1 MVLPPR
7 HYRLVMNILTIRHW
21 VGGGI
26 SIFKHCMLKSY
37 LKIALRN
44 LWKNKIFTVIN
55 IFGLALGMACAL
67 LIIFHVRQELSYDK
81 GFSKADRTFRVTLL
95 GKSEGARKWAA
106 TSFPSGAALQQ
117 EFPQVVNT
125 VRFHR
130 PYPFQVFSYTSPD
143 GTLSKFEEK
152 GGYFADPTVTDVF
165 DLQFVL
171 GDKATALVA
180 PGNIIITEKMAQ
192 KYFHGVDPIGKVLQ
206 DNVNG
211 VPLRVTGVIRE
222 HAFPSHLQFDYLLS
236 MATIHRYLDE
246 QSLAN
251 RTWNGFYTYVV
262 LDKASSITKIQS
274 RLNDF
279 TVKYYLPT
287 GQTREEI
294 LSDREV
300 GLQPITDIHLHSR
313 LEKEMAPNSDITYVR
328 IFSLAA
334 LFILM
339 VAAVNFIN
347 LYTAQAFGRM
357 KEIGMRK
364 VVGATKK
371 QVIIQFL
378 GESLITTL
386 LASVLALVLFK
397 SATPFYNEMASRP
410 FYMSEIL
417 TFSNLGIIVLLIAF
431 IGLLAGSYPAWSV
444 ARFHPITALKG
455 RNNPGTSADAVK
467 KGLVIFQFVV
477 SVFMIISTIVIY
489 RQIRFFQNKD
499 LGFNQTQLAGVTIYG
514 PMWQRFDALVN
525 DIRQN
530 TDIADFS
537 VVSTLP
543 GDRFSSQAFNPVSAD
558 PKQEFDNSRIM
569 WSDERLL
576 PTLQIPLLEGRNFFN
591 QMPTVK
597 NKEFIINESAVKVYQ
612 LKSPVGQQ
620 FVLDGDTGS
629 VVGVVKD
636 FNFASLHSPVDP
648 LVIKYDPYRANYLLL
663 KIKPG
668 RIQSALAFMEEKV
681 KALTPSGTFTY
692 TFIDDKLNHLYASEN
707 QMSTIFKAFAAFA
720 IFISCM
726 GLFGLSAYAAQ
737 LRTKEVSIRKV
748 LGASSSYIAF
758 LLSRDFVKLVFIA
771 ILLSCPIAW
780 WAMDKWLNGFAY
792 RIPISG
798 WMFVL
803 AGVFALILAMITVS
817 YQAIK
822 VAMTNPVKHLKA
834 E

>member
-1 MVLPPR
+1 
-7 HYRLVMNILTIRHW
+7 
-21 VGGGI
+21 
-26 SIFKHCMLKSY
+26 MLKSY

-55 IFGLALGMACAL
+55 IAGLALGMACAL

-81 GFSKADRTFRVTLL
+81 GFSKADRIFRVTFH
-95 GKSEGARKWAA
+95 GKGDADRTWAA
-106 TSFPSGAALQQ
+106 TSFPIGAAFQQ
-117 EFPQVVNT
+117 EFPQVADI
-125 VRFHR
+125 VRFYR
-130 PYPFQVFSYTSPD
+130 PYPYQVLSYTSPD
-143 GTLSKFEEK
+143 GALTKFQEK
-152 GGYFADPTVTDVF
+152 GGFFADPTATDAF
-165 DLQFVL
+165 DLDFVS
-171 GDKATALVA
+171 GDKGTALSA
-180 PGNIIITEKMAQ
+180 PGNVIITEKMAL
-192 KYFHGVDPIGKVLQ
+192 KYFGEADPIGKVLH
-206 DNVNG
+206 DDVNG
-211 VPLRVTGVIRE
+211 VPLRVTGVVRE
-222 HAFPSHLQFDYLLS
+222 HTFPSHLQFDYLLS
-236 MATIHRYLDE
+236 MATIHRYLDD

-251 RTWNGFYTYVV
+251 RTWNGFYTYIV
-262 LDKASSITKIQS
+262 LDKAGSLSKIRS
-274 RLNDF
+274 RLNDL

-287 GQTREEI
+287 GETRSEI
-294 LSDREV
+294 LSDREIV
-300 GLQPITDIHLHSR
+300 LQPITAIHLHSK
-313 LEKEMAPNSDITYVR
+313 LEKEMAPNSDISYVR

-334 LFILM
+334 LFILL

-371 QVIIQFL
+371 QVITQFL
-378 GESLITTL
+378 GESMITTL
-386 LASVLALVLFK
+386 IASILGLLLVK
-397 SATPFYNEMASRP
+397 SAIPFYNEIASRP
-410 FYMSEIL
+410 FYMSGIL
-417 TFSNLGIIVLLIAF
+417 TFSNLGTIMLLTIF
-431 IGLLAGSYPAWSV
+431 IGLLAGSYPAWNV
-444 ARFHPITALKG
+444 ARFQPVTSLKG
-455 RNNPGTSADAVK
+455 KGVPGTSVDIVR

-489 RQIRFFQNKD
+489 RQIKFFHNKD
-499 LGFNQTQLAGVTIYG
+499 LGFDRTQLAGVTIYG
-514 PMWQRFDALVN
+514 PMWQHFGSLIN
-525 DIRQN
+525 DLRQN
-530 TDIADFS
+530 PDIADFS
-537 VVSTLP
+537 IVSTLP
-543 GDRFSSQAFNPVSAD
+543 GDRFSSQSFRPLSAD
-558 PKQEFDNSRIM
+558 PGKEFDNSRTM

-576 PTLQIPLLEGRNFFN
+576 STLQIPLLEGRNFFN

-597 NKEFIINESAVKVYQ
+597 NKEFIVNESAVKMFQ

-620 FVLDGDTGS
+620 FIHDGDTGS
-629 VVGVVKD
+629 IVGVVKD
-636 FNFASLHSPVDP
+636 FNFASLHSPIDP
-648 LVIKYDPYRANYLLL
+648 LVIKYDPYMANYLLL

-726 GLFGLSAYAAQ
+726 GLFGLSAYTAQ

-748 LGASSSYIAF
+748 LGASSSYIAL

-771 ILLSCPIAW
+771 IVLSCPIAW
-780 WAMDKWLNGFAY
+780 WAMDKWLNSFAY

-803 AGVFALILAMITVS
+803 AGVFALILAMLTVS

-822 VAMTNPVKHLKA
+822 VAMTNPVKYLKA